1 MGAFSDRLWAD
12 IETWELGDAEGA
24 VKFRIL
30 LGPVG
35 ALNPAGPRGG
45 DLGAAGRT
53 GERSLGVDFAES
65 LSLSLSLYAS
75 WCGGDLAR
83 GGERALESR
92 ADVCDTS
99 VIRSG

>member
-1 MGAFSDRLWAD
+1 M
-12 IETWELGDAEGA
+12 
-24 VKFRIL
+24 KFRLL

-45 DLGAAGRT
+45 DRGAEGRT
-53 GERSLGVDFAES
+53 GERSLGVDLAE
-65 LSLSLSLYAS
+65 SLSLSLYAS
-75 WCGGDLAR
+75 WFGGDLAR